1 MSEREKK
8 NHWINEFDQN
18 KSKHRTMIIG
28 DKSAADTQNLP
39 AINHLLKPMNIL
51 FPSCVKIKPWEF
63 SDQKFQWSVSPLM
76 RSAVSVVSLGTADDP
91 WKKQQELS
99 TSTTTWEGVYMA
111 CLAQVWPITG
121 EKLRY
126 KEPSWTEVWRKY
138 RDGIRRW
145 PANPPSP

>member
-76 RSAVSVVSLGTADDP
+76 RSAVSVVSLRTADDP
-91 WKKQQELS
+91 WKKQQEALHVHHHMGGS
-99 TSTTTWEGVYMA
+99 LHGLLGSG
-111 CLAQVWPITG
+111 LAHYGGKVALQRAELNGSLKKV
-121 EKLRY
+121 
-126 KEPSWTEVWRKY
+126 
-138 RDGIRRW
+138 
-145 PANPPSP
+145 